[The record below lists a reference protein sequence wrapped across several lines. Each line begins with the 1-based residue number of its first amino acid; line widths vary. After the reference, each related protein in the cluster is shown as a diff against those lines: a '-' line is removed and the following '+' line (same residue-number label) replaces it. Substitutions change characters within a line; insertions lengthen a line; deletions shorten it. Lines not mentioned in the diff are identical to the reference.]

1 MGGPGDH
8 DTRRLKTLW
17 ADFNLEAQKE
27 WKLARF
33 FCKDS
38 IYVKNRSK
46 VLLQDEEK
54 TVSLTAKTFDEEQ
67 RSNEYLPYSFQI
79 IFSGL
84 VLSGNCPVKRTFLM
98 KTKNKQIL
106 LYILTQ
112 HSKGKLQTCCFLSV
126 TLVSKVKLAKTTL
139 TIWVKN

>member
-67 RSNEYLPYSFQI
+67 RSNE
-79 IFSGL
+79 
-84 VLSGNCPVKRTFLM
+84 
-98 KTKNKQIL
+98 
-106 LYILTQ
+106 
-112 HSKGKLQTCCFLSV
+112 
-126 TLVSKVKLAKTTL
+126 
-139 TIWVKN
+139 